1 MCMNETFV
9 KQPNLPAG
17 RVTLAAVSGAFPEI
31 PDALEAHGVAC
42 IRTEADPRLQPQ
54 IAHHADMQIF
64 HLDQNRIFV
73 LKGEQA
79 LRKKLEAAGF
89 AVAETAAEPA
99 AKYPGDVLCNAL
111 LLGDKLL
118 ANLGS
123 VDPLIYSFVETLGL
137 QTIHVNQGYTRCATA
152 VVNDHAIITMDDGIY
167 AAAQFM
173 GLDALHI
180 TEHEILLDGYDYGF
194 IGGCCGLVDRS
205 VLAFT
210 GALDSLHS
218 ADSIR
223 AFLKK
228 HGVEALEL
236 TQNRMIDIGGILPLK
251 VSTNP
256 A

>member
-1 MCMNETFV
+1 M
-9 KQPNLPAG
+9 
-17 RVTLAAVSGAFPEI
+17 
-31 PDALEAHGVAC
+31 
-42 IRTEADPRLQPQ
+42 RTCRYSTSIKTNFL
-54 IAHHADMQIF
+54 F
-64 HLDQNRIFV
+64 S
-73 LKGEQA
+73 KGEQA

-89 AVAETAAEPA
+89 AVAGNGRGTD
-99 AKYPGDVLCNAL
+99 KISGDVLCNAL
-111 LLGDKLL
+111 LLEDKLL

-123 VDPLIYSFVETLGL
+123 VDTLIYSFVETLGL
-137 QTIHVNQGYTRCATA
+137 QTSHVNQGYTRCATA

-194 IGGCCGLVDRS
+194 IGGCCGLVDRN

-218 ADSIR
+218 AGSIR
-223 AFLKK
+223 AFLRK

-251 VSTNP
+251 VSLNP